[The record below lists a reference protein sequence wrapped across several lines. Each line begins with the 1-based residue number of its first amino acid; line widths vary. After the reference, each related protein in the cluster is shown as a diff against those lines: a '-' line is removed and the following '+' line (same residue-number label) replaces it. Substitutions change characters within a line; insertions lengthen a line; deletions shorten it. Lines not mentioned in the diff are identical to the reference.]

1 MNKAVRMGFD
11 RTNTTMLGRWWWTV
25 DRINFFIL
33 LLLICLGAVLVT
45 SGSPPVARRI
55 NLDPFY
61 FVARQEIFLLLS
73 VPVMVVVSM
82 LPVQH
87 IRRIAVLG
95 FLVMLALLILLPFV
109 APEVKGSKRWLS
121 MAGLTLQPS
130 EFMKP
135 FFAVVVAWML
145 AERYKTPGFPGFKIS
160 FAIYAL
166 VAFLLIIQP
175 DFGMAVTL
183 SAMFGVQ
190 IFLAGLPFIWVILMG
205 CAGVAGVVGAYFTL
219 PHVAQRIDGFLSPDL
234 ADNYQVEK
242 SIEAFESGGFFG
254 RGPGEGVVKWYLP
267 DSHTDF
273 IFSVAAEEFG
283 ALVCLG
289 IVLLYGMFVLR
300 GFYRVSRETDP
311 FVLLAASGILVQF
324 GVQAVINMG
333 VAVHLLPAK
342 GMTLPFLSYGGSS
355 LIAIALGMGMLLGLS
370 RRRFG
375 TTGRAMGKY
384 GED

>member
-55 NLDPFY
+55 DLDPFY

-73 VPVMVVVSM
+73 IPVMVIVSM

-95 FLVMLALLILLPFV
+95 FLLMLALLVLLPFV
-109 APEVKGSKRWLS
+109 GAEVKGSKRWLS
-121 MAGLTLQPS
+121 VAGLTLQPS

-145 AERYKTPGFPGFKIS
+145 AERYKTPGFPGFKIGI
-160 FAIYAL
+160 ALYAL

-190 IFLAGLPFIWVILMG
+190 IFLAGLPFIWVIFMIG
-205 CAGVAGVVGAYFTL
+205 AGVAGVVGAYLTL

-289 IVLLYGMFVLR
+289 IVMLYGMFVLR
-300 GFYRVSRETDP
+300 GFYRVAKETDP

-375 TTGRAMGKY
+375 TTGRAIGKY
-384 GED
+384 GE